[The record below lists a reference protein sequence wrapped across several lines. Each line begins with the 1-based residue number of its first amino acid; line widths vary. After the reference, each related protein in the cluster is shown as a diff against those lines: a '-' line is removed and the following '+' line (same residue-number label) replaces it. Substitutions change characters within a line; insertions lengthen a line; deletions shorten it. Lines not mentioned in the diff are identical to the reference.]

1 MKSVTSILSALALSV
16 FSLTTAF
23 ASGGHAEVVD
33 TSLTYNSGILVLAFA
48 GFLALVVVVQT
59 IPAVISLYGM
69 IKKTAEE
76 SSRQQQAAAR
86 ANANN

>member
-1 MKSVTSILSALALSV
+1 MKIVRTVLTAFALSV
-16 FSLTTAF
+16 ISLTGAF
-23 ASGGHAEVVD
+23 ASADHVNHVD

-59 IPAVISLYGM
+59 IPAVISLYNM

-76 SSRQQQAAAR
+76 SRQQQAVR
-86 ANANN
+86 ANARD

>member
-1 MKSVTSILSALALSV
+1 MKSVRAALTTLALSAIGIN
-16 FSLTTAF
+16 SAF
-23 ASGGHAEVVD
+23 ASAGPANHVD

-59 IPAVISLYGM
+59 IPAVISLYNM

-76 SSRQQQAAAR
+76 SSRQQQTVR
-86 ANANN
+86 ANGRD

>member
-1 MKSVTSILSALALSV
+1 MKTILNTVALIFV
-16 FSLTTAF
+16 SLTSAF
-23 ASGGHAEVVD
+23 ASGSAAHVD

-69 IKKTAEE
+69 IKSAAEAAKSKQVT
-76 SSRQQQAAAR
+76 SSVL
-86 ANANN
+86 NK

>member
-1 MKSVTSILSALALSV
+1 MKTTSTIISTVTLLLA
-16 FSLTTAF
+16 SLTSAI
-23 ASGGHAEVVD
+23 ASSEHAAAHVD

-69 IKKTAEE
+69 IKGAAEAAKSKE
-76 SSRQQQAAAR
+76 VTSSVP
-86 ANANN
+86 NK

>member
-1 MKSVTSILSALALSV
+1 MKSVRTVLVAMGLTVMSLSNV
-16 FSLTTAF
+16 Y
-23 ASGGHAEVVD
+23 ASAASSHVD

-59 IPAVISLYGM
+59 IPAVISLYNM

-76 SSRQQQAAAR
+76 SRQRQAVHSNSRD
-86 ANANN
+86 

>member
-1 MKSVTSILSALALSV
+1 MKTTSTITTTLALLLT
-16 FSLTTAF
+16 SLTTAI
-23 ASGGHAEVVD
+23 ASGEHAAAHID

-69 IKKTAEE
+69 IKGAAEAAKSKE
-76 SSRQQQAAAR
+76 ATSSVH
-86 ANANN
+86 NK